1 MSLLNEVLAG
11 GTAGACATAIGHPLD
26 CVKVH
31 MQSRAD
37 LRGLSTISV
46 AASML
51 KSDGPGIFFRG
62 IAAPLASS
70 LIINSVM
77 FVAFEHAQQQGLSP
91 LAAGVASG
99 VAQAFLTTP
108 MDWIKIQKQLGATA
122 LLPALRTRPLAVMN
136 GHAMNLAREA
146 VFTAFYLGLYTH
158 IRAMAA
164 PADGGAPP
172 LAVVALA
179 SSATGALAWL
189 ASYPFD
195 VVKSVQQASA
205 AGSAASRIDAAVRTV
220 HKRAGL
226 AGFYRGALAS
236 TARAMLVTSSRLVVY
251 ESIKSR
257 L

>member
-37 LRGLSTISV
+37 LRGLSTFSV
-46 AASML
+46 FASML
-51 KSDGPGIFFRG
+51 RSNGPGIFFRG

-122 LLPALRTRPLAVMN
+122 LLPALR
-136 GHAMNLAREA
+136 GCFARA
-146 VFTAFYLGLYTH
+146 
-158 IRAMAA
+158 IR
-164 PADGGAPP
+164 
-172 LAVVALA
+172 A
-179 SSATGALAWL
+179 SSAAP
-189 ASYPFD
+189 SFC
-195 VVKSVQQASA
+195 
-205 AGSAASRIDAAVRTV
+205 
-220 HKRAGL
+220 
-226 AGFYRGALAS
+226 
-236 TARAMLVTSSRLVVY
+236 
-251 ESIKSR
+251 
-257 L
+257 